1 MNIRNIKFA
10 IVVIAL
16 IFSSPSIQ
24 AEQICNNF
32 DAEPEHFKSVYSRA
46 KALGTEICLSFGEK
60 INNNE
65 LADQYAAFVDHVSE
79 QTAEAFQG
87 KSFLPELLTQMQ
99 HFSDLAKN
107 GVEKKTLPSFV
118 TQEDSRESSGGLD
131 STKVFFFFTSTDKKG
146 SADLGADECNQADLP
161 SCKDLF
167 ESLETAIEQYKKP
180 YSSLSGTDLSR
191 RTAVLSAEWNRYLEV
206 ARSQT
211 LLDAL
216 LTTTLELDHLS
227 QNRLVGP
234 MQRQWFAIHPS
245 IVIEN
250 VSDAADGDQLVEA
263 LAIEWIGVNWWNKKT
278 SPIGYP
284 IGISLASIYS
294 DRSTVDDDGH
304 GLMIHID
311 NSISIGWVN
320 HGGDDGVFVTV
331 DFLNLFAKKKK
342 RWNEY
347 RDKIKEIS
355 AGN

>member
-1 MNIRNIKFA
+1 MNFRNIKCA
-10 IVVIAL
+10 IVFTAL
-16 IFSSPSIQ
+16 IFSSPSIL
-24 AEQICNNF
+24 AEQVCNNF
-32 DAEPEHFKSVYSRA
+32 DAEPEHFKLVYSRA

-65 LADQYAAFVDHVSE
+65 LAEQYAAFVDHVSE
-79 QTAEAFQG
+79 QTTTAFQG
-87 KSFLPELLTQMQ
+87 KSFLPEILIQMQ

-107 GVEKKTLPSFV
+107 GVEKKALPSFV
-118 TQEDSRESSGGLD
+118 TQEDSSDLD
-131 STKVFFFFTSTDKKG
+131 STKIFFNFSSWNNMG

-167 ESLETAIEQYKKP
+167 GSLQTAIEQYKRP
-180 YSSLSGTDLSR
+180 YSLLSGTDLSK
-191 RTAVLSAEWNRYLEV
+191 RTAVLNAEWNRYLEE
-206 ARSQT
+206 ARPQT

-216 LTTTLELDHLS
+216 LTTSLELDHLS

-263 LAIEWIGVNWWNKKT
+263 LAVEWIGVNWWNKKT
-278 SPIGYP
+278 SPFNYP

-294 DRSTVDDDGH
+294 DRATVDDDGH
-304 GLMIHID
+304 GIMIHID
-311 NSISIGWVN
+311 NSISIGWVD

-331 DFLNLFAKKKK
+331 DFLNLFAKKKQ
-342 RWNEY
+342 RWNDY

-355 AGN
+355 AVN